1 MDCSCKRFK
10 HHIHSQHVLVCTTT
24 CFLLHPH
31 TSGCVWLDGRAI
43 GFLLKWPGEV
53 WVEPPTFCSSSW
65 APAAPAEVILCGLYV
80 QDEETRRD
88 YDYML
93 DHPEEYYQHYYAY
106 YRRQLTPKVDVRV
119 VILVTICAISII
131 QVRLQL
137 RLVDPE
143 VDGGLYTQPSVI
155 RAWDCSH
162 MIVRLVRCRNNQSG
176 DILLSTGRV
185 SLGFIHI
192 GTDAAY
198 KYRYTSV
205 FLSILFSLNQRKTWR
220 HDVIIRPKSFL
231 FISFRLWH
239 KPNE

>member
-1 MDCSCKRFK
+1 M
-10 HHIHSQHVLVCTTT
+10 
-24 CFLLHPH
+24 
-31 TSGCVWLDGRAI
+31 
-43 GFLLKWPGEV
+43 
-53 WVEPPTFCSSSW
+53 
-65 APAAPAEVILCGLYV
+65 

-155 RAWDCSH
+155 RA
-162 MIVRLVRCRNNQSG
+162 
-176 DILLSTGRV
+176 
-185 SLGFIHI
+185 
-192 GTDAAY
+192 
-198 KYRYTSV
+198 
-205 FLSILFSLNQRKTWR
+205 
-220 HDVIIRPKSFL
+220 
-231 FISFRLWH
+231 
-239 KPNE
+239 